1 MLTVNAFSV
10 FPGKFPGKSRKLM
23 ISREIF
29 REKPKINDFPGKF
42 PGKSRKLMI
51 FPGNFPGKV
60 NVERIFK
67 IVTLD

>member
-1 MLTVNAFSV
+1 MNGERIFG
-10 FPGKFPGKSRKLM
+10 F
-23 ISREIF
+23 SREIS

-42 PGKSRKLMI
+42 PGENRKLMI

>member
-1 MLTVNAFSV
+1 MNGERIF
-10 FPGKFPGKSRKLM
+10 R
-23 ISREIF
+23 IS
-29 REKPKINDFPGKF
+29 REKPKIDREKPKIDDFPGNF
-42 PGKSRKLMI
+42 PEKNQKIMI